1 MPPWLHGAWQLLLSA
16 CSSLS
21 FLYFFF
27 IPPFGFFLPPLFLH
41 LCFLGT
47 KSSRLVSE
55 NTINKMNHDT
65 ESLLIHNVRGWYDER
80 VARRRSPS
88 SLSVGGGVVTV
99 EDLYIYTYIY
109 IYMYMWIYIYIY
121 SGTQMAAQSMRR
133 RGNLSQEEN
142 QRVCMEGLVGRSGRV
157 VGSAVPHGPACPQWA
172 ENSKN
177 GKKKG
182 LGDQKNREKKKRRLS
197 CVASSAGSL
206 GFVLLLSLFL
216 SFPNSHCGLLRGLL
230 LLSPSPGGLAGYSL
244 NSYDYFRK
252 R

>member
-1 MPPWLHGAWQLLLSA
+1 MYIYIYCIYISHKKISRLPPPRCVARVACALGKKCSDIRLLFGPVLGGFCTGFFLLLLHASLAARRLTTSLFSLLLS
-16 CSSLS
+16 
-21 FLYFFF
+21 FLPFFF
-27 IPPFGFFLPPLFLH
+27 IPPFGFFLPPRFLH

-109 IYMYMWIYIYIY
+109 IYVYVDIYIY

-142 QRVCMEGLVGRSGRV
+142 RHVCMEGPVGRSGRV
-157 VGSAVPHGPACPQWA
+157 VGSAMPHGPACPLWA
-172 ENSKN
+172 ENSEK
-177 GKKKG
+177 GEKKG
-182 LGDQKNREKKKRRLS
+182 LGDRKK
-197 CVASSAGSL
+197 
-206 GFVLLLSLFL
+206 
-216 SFPNSHCGLLRGLL
+216 
-230 LLSPSPGGLAGYSL
+230 
-244 NSYDYFRK
+244 
-252 R
+252 